1 MRVYVNLQ
9 KGGMFFFILYL
20 MWYFDNFTTSAYL
33 YLALHGS
40 YGFFWILKDT
50 VFPDPNFGRPVTAV
64 SFLMPFPVALIPY
77 SMLPYWMI
85 SSRT

>member
-1 MRVYVNLQ
+1 
-9 KGGMFFFILYL
+9 MFFFIIYL

-40 YGFFWILKDT
+40 YGYFWLLKDF
-50 VFPDPNFGRPVTAV
+50 VFPDPNFARPVTLM
-64 SFLMPFPVALIPY
+64 SFLVACLIALIPY
-77 SMLPYWMI
+77 SFLPYWMI